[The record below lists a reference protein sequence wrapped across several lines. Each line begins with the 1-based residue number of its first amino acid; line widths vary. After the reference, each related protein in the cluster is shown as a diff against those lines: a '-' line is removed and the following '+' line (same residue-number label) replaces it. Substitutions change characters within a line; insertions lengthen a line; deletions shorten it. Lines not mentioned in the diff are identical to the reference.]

1 MPVKKQLSRHRCREI
16 TYGSKVQQA
25 PEEDLYPS
33 LDEKGVL
40 RLQRMVGALICYA
53 RSVNNKLLLALSAI
67 GAHQASTTVKTRK
80 SINHLLDYCA
90 TYPDD
95 DIVYRSSDNILTAH
109 SNSGFNI

>member
-1 MPVKKQLSRHRCREI
+1 M
-16 TYGSKVQQA
+16 VQQI
-25 PEEDLYPS
+25 
-33 LDEKGVL
+33 
-40 RLQRMVGALICYA
+40 VGALIYYSRA
-53 RSVNNKLLLALSAI
+53 LNNKLLVALSAI

-80 SINHLLDYCA
+80 EIKQLLDYCA